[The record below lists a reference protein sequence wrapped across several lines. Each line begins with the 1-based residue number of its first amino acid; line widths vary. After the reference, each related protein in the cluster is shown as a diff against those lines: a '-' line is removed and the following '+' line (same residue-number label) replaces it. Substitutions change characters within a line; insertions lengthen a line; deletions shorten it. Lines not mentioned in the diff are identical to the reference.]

1 MDTLGGSGLLGGV
14 WTPVSVSHGGKEEDG
29 EGEITEEVAGG
40 GGGGGRKRAS
50 PKQETTCMSLGGSN
64 IHSWHCF
71 LSDHPFPQP
80 KINTAAN

>member
-40 GGGGGRKRAS
+40 GGGGEGERELLLNK
-50 PKQETTCMSLGGSN
+50 KQLACLWEGVTYILG
-64 IHSWHCF
+64 IVF
-71 LSDHPFPQP
+71 
-80 KINTAAN
+80 